1 MIPVRGVGCL
11 EEQSVL
17 HSISSRTNPQRK
29 AELNGTLKRS
39 IGKDGGGGER
49 VVFRIWGNA
58 EKSGVIDI
66 SKL

>member
-1 MIPVRGVGCL
+1 MIPVRGVDCL

-39 IGKDGGGGER
+39 IGKDGGVGKEWYSEFGEMLR
-49 VVFRIWGNA
+49 SQG
-58 EKSGVIDI
+58 
-66 SKL
+66 